1 MSSNSDLLF
10 YLYIKST
17 RRGTGVYYL
26 PISCQPAAGCAHLT
40 HSIHSMT
47 RTSYALHNVCPILCS
62 WLAIGANCVEVSTTR
77 ISQIQA
83 FKISTLNSGH
93 YISVV
98 TIAKDHNSLRV
109 PLIDYRFERW
119 PVPQPCVHDCDV
131 IFRGSRF
138 RLFFQRHKML
148 PRHPSLNFRGELII
162 MRLSKTQTTNVV
174 NLRAGDSK
182 LARQIA
188 RR

>member
-1 MSSNSDLLF
+1 M
-10 YLYIKST
+10 YVRY
-17 RRGTGVYYL
+17 
-26 PISCQPAAGCAHLT
+26 
-40 HSIHSMT
+40 
-47 RTSYALHNVCPILCS
+47 S
-62 WLAIGANCVEVSTTR
+62 WLAHIGANYVKVPTTR

-148 PRHPSLNFRGELII
+148 PRHPSLHFRGELII

-188 RR
+188 RRWAADTPHLSPYWFGPQFCSTFDTVSRKA